1 MNIWSLIGTPWT
13 VIKSGQK
20 GSRSI
25 ILSLQACDESILNSL
40 TRTEEFRCRSG
51 RKKMMMIL
59 LYKVE

>member
-20 GSRSI
+20 DI
-25 ILSLQACDESILNSL
+25 FNSL
-40 TRTEEFRCRSG
+40 TLTEESDVALG
-51 RKKMMMIL
+51 RRWMMIL